1 MMIRRT
7 IAVILG
13 FILSVGILSACT
25 SAEVTATDPTQ
36 DPASVTEEV
45 AAQDAVVDPQDAPPV
60 VQNPML
66 PVSELDIDTSR
77 FTSPVTVAGWEMI
90 MNVGPDAVEAPYAV
104 VGLVLSDQDWKEFSL
119 QAGFDSNVTFDQV
132 QLDYYTANSLYDIN
146 QLADEIIEYQEERGE
161 LAVDIHEVETYW
173 SIVVL

>member
-1 MMIRRT
+1 
-7 IAVILG
+7 
-13 FILSVGILSACT
+13 
-25 SAEVTATDPTQ
+25 
-36 DPASVTEEV
+36 
-45 AAQDAVVDPQDAPPV
+45 
-60 VQNPML
+60 
-66 PVSELDIDTSR
+66 VSELDIDTSR
-77 FTSPVTVAGWEMI
+77 FTSPVTVAGWEI